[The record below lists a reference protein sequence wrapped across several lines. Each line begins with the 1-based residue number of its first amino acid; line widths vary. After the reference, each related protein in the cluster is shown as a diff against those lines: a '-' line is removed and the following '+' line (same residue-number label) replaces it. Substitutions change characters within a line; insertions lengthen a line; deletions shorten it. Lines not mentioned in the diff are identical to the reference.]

1 MNNLNEILG
10 RDQIYQ
16 KIKTILEDFQEHK
29 KDITIKRGIYIYMVT
44 LDQVKQISSLI
55 YCASKTTI
63 L

>member
-16 KIKTILEDFQEHK
+16 KIKTILEGFQEHK
-29 KDITIKRGIYIYMVT
+29 KDITIKRGIYIYMVI
-44 LDQVKQISSLI
+44 QVQGKPISLLI
-55 YCASKTTI
+55 YYVNKIMI

>member
-16 KIKTILEDFQEHK
+16 KIKTILEGFQENK
-29 KDITIKRGIYIYMVT
+29 KDITIKRGIYIYMVI
-44 LDQVKQISSLI
+44 QVREKLILLLI
-55 YCASKTTI
+55 YYVNKIMI